1 MQTATRISRHHD
13 IDGDCSICQHL
24 LQGQPVARHPCGHAI
39 HSDCYFDKVLAA
51 STDASINADSCEVC
65 RAEVCS
71 KTRGGKD
78 LTQHFASCKQLVASA
93 AATKKKGESRGPRRE
108 LDGPRAGFAGSA
120 GTGGHGKSER
130 LVKRKAQEAVS
141 KAKRQ
146 KGGFTSVARGELR
159 LQGVAIPVGNDATC
173 LPDALWALM
182 MFLRPS
188 IGLSQAAVQSALMT
202 GDETDPSFFAAA
214 KFAAGFDVALLYKR
228 QIGSPRALF
237 RQSVGAFLVQLII
250 CTDNSDSPDYHYV
263 AYLAATGTLIDNY
276 PRAKVPIIDDG
287 DRSSRSRAAK
297 VFYELFPGASN
308 IRIGAVSEAIQH
320 LKPRTQPIVPSTDSC
335 ASGVSYRRLIGPPN
349 PLANIWSTKPT
360 LEDLFFELYDEQ
372 IINYSELIDCI
383 K

>member
-1 MQTATRISRHHD
+1 MSLARTTRFSRHARIPGDCPVCLYPLQGRNITQRPCQHMLCTPCYHDGVQLGSKDSSFNPDACEQCRDTPCTKTRIGATLITSFP
-13 IDGDCSICQHL
+13 S
-24 LQGQPVARHPCGHAI
+24 
-39 HSDCYFDKVLAA
+39 S
-51 STDASINADSCEVC
+51 
-65 RAEVCS
+65 
-71 KTRGGKD
+71 
-78 LTQHFASCKQLVASA
+78 KQLFVETS
-93 AATKKKGESRGPRRE
+93 KKDAPRRPRRE
-108 LDGPRAGFAGSA
+108 PDGPRAGSAGSA

-214 KFAAGFDVALLYKR
+214 EFAAGFDVALLYKR
-228 QIGSPRALF
+228 EIGSPRALF

-320 LKPRTQPIVPSTDSC
+320 LKPRTQPIVPSI
-335 ASGVSYRRLIGPPN
+335 VPPTTR
-349 PLANIWSTKPT
+349 STPAT
-360 LEDLFFELYDEQ
+360 FDDLFVELYHDKYISLDELNE
-372 IINYSELIDCI
+372 IVPILD
-383 K
+383 

>member
-1 MQTATRISRHHD
+1 MAQCRTFSRHAR
-13 IDGDCSICQHL
+13 IAGDCSICQYP
-24 LQGQPVARHPCGHAI
+24 LQGRHITVRPCNHMVCTP
-39 HSDCYFDKVLAA
+39 CYHEGVRIGLE
-51 STDASINADSCEVC
+51 DASYNPDACEQC
-65 RAEVCS
+65 RSTPCT
-71 KTRGGKD
+71 KTRHGAT
-78 LTQHFASCKQLVASA
+78 LITSFPSSKQLVVALKTSQKDA
-93 AATKKKGESRGPRRE
+93 PRRPRRE
-108 LDGPRAGFAGSA
+108 PDGPRAGSAGSA

-214 KFAAGFDVALLYKR
+214 EFAAGFDVALLYKR

-320 LKPRTQPIVPSTDSC
+320 LKPRTQPIVPSI
-335 ASGVSYRRLIGPPN
+335 VPPTTR
-349 PLANIWSTKPT
+349 STPAT
-360 LEDLFFELYDEQ
+360 FDDLFVELYHDKY
-372 IINYSELIDCI
+372 ISLNELNEIVPILD
-383 K
+383 